1 MPAPAAPQG
10 TPPACPECKPGEAS
24 LSVEIVAP
32 PSAGATGCGDGLR
45 ESLLRR
51 DVTGLPAGCQM
62 LRLELPP
69 NSRYIGYRYA
79 VQDAAGG
86 TAAAAA
92 NCEAGKDCPS
102 GDARF
107 PLDPLLFRDGTGKTT
122 VSAAFENRSAN
133 ERRAVL
139 TVYFKE
145 AGNANA
151 PRPML
156 RSRPRQP
163 DRPPG

>member
-1 MPAPAAPQG
+1 
-10 TPPACPECKPGEAS
+10 
-24 LSVEIVAP
+24 
-32 PSAGATGCGDGLR
+32 LR
-45 ESLLRR
+45 EALLRR

-69 NSRYIGYRYA
+69 NARYIGYRYE
-79 VQDAAGG
+79 VQDGD
-86 TAAAAA
+86 AAAA
-92 NCEAGKDCPS
+92 DCWPM
-102 GDARF
+102 
-107 PLDPLLFRDGTGKTT
+107 DPLMFRDGTGKTT
-122 VSAAFENRSAN
+122 VSTVFENRSAN

-145 AGNANA
+145 AGNPNA

-156 RSRPRQP
+156 PSRPRQ